1 MIGTERCILVVDDE
15 VKMVRALKDLL
26 AARGFHVM
34 CAYDGEEALDV
45 YYENNAQID
54 LIIMDVM
61 MPHANGYEVLEDLR
75 TNNVLTPTI
84 LLTARSEEY
93 DQVKGFNVGADD
105 YITKPFSP
113 SLLLARVESLLK
125 RVGKPAQ
132 SDVVQGALAM
142 NNAKRSIT
150 CDGQNIHLTKRE
162 FDLLGFLM
170 INPNHVFSREQLL
183 NSVWGYDFEGDARTV
198 DTHIKQLRIKLDSK
212 ANYIKTIHRIGY
224 QFEVPNEENNI
235 TK

>member
-26 AARGFHVM
+26 TARGFNVM

-61 MPHANGYEVLEDLR
+61 MPRANGYEALEDLR
-75 TNNVLTPTI
+75 LNNALTPTI

-132 SDVVQGALAM
+132 SDVVQGVIAM

-150 CDGQNIHLTKRE
+150 CDGQNMQLTKRE

-170 INPNHVFSREQLL
+170 INPTHVFSREQLL
-183 NSVWGYDFEGDARTV
+183 NSVWGYDFEGDTRTV
-198 DTHIKQLRIKLDSK
+198 DTHIKQLRIKLGDK

-224 QFEVPNEENNI
+224 QFEVPNEENNAS
-235 TK
+235 K